1 MEVNFFM
8 KDSVFYSSIV
18 LIFIIAGILFY
29 MGSNRGNTTS
39 STDDGTLVKES
50 DIPTVANEILSS
62 NFNANAN
69 IKMQDI
75 TLNADVNR
83 TSSNA
88 ITLSIQEPKSLEGM
102 NIQYNGDTVN
112 INYKGMSLGLSKN
125 SKALS
130 SVANILMSA
139 IETATAG
146 TGVEIKNVE
155 SGISVNGVT
164 DAGDFS
170 ILLNPSN
177 NSIASISSQNLDF
190 VCDFNLQT

>member
-1 MEVNFFM
+1 M
-8 KDSVFYSSIV
+8 KNSVFYTWIV
-18 LIFIIAGILFY
+18 IILLTAGILFY
-29 MGSNRGNTTS
+29 LGSNNNSNNDETNTNT
-39 STDDGTLVKES
+39 KES
-50 DIPTVANEILSS
+50 EIPTIANEILTS

-88 ITLSIQEPKSLEGM
+88 ITFSIQEPKSLAGM
-102 NIQYNGDTVN
+102 NIQYNGDIVN
-112 INYKGMSLGLSKN
+112 ITYKGMTLGLSKN

-139 IETATAG
+139 IETATDG
-146 TGVEIKNVE
+146 TGVEIKNVDN
-155 SGISVNGVT
+155 GISVNGVT
-164 DAGDFS
+164 DTGDFS

-177 NSIASISSQNLDF
+177 NSIAKITSQNLDF
-190 VCDFNLQT
+190 VCDFSLIE